1 MTSMEAAIAIILF
14 AAALTAGIVL
24 LRRQSAPKGRWG
36 IGSLQAVCPRCRA
49 AVPTVRVPGSLHEML
64 WGGWT
69 CPQCG
74 CKVDKYGRE
83 RVEP

>member
-1 MTSMEAAIAIILF
+1 MDATAVMLMLAIAALIG
-14 AAALTAGIVL
+14 AAFG
-24 LRRQSAPKGRWG
+24 LRRQSAAKGRWG
-36 IGSLQAVCPRCRA
+36 IGALRADCPRCGTPL
-49 AVPTVRVPGSLHEML
+49 PTIRTPSSWREML

-83 RVEP
+83 RVQT